1 MISYQDFLLSKVAF
15 APETGFEISKDKIN
29 PALKPHQR
37 DAVMWAVKGG
47 RRALFEAF
55 GLGKTVQEL
64 EWCRIITAE
73 KGGKALIV
81 MPLGVR
87 QEFTKDAQELLGIPV
102 PQYVRTMAEVK
113 ASETQIVIT
122 NYERVR
128 DGDIDPTYFTAAAL
142 DEASC
147 LRDYGSKTYQT
158 FTEKFKG
165 VPYKLVA
172 TATPSPNR
180 YKELIHYAGFLEI
193 MDTGQA
199 LTRFFQR
206 DSTKANNLTLYPHKE
221 QEFWL
226 WLSSWSLFIT
236 KPSDLGYDDTGYALP
251 PMEIN
256 YHAVSYQHKDID
268 TEKDGQVK
276 LLADAAVSLKD
287 AAKIKR
293 DSIDARVAKMVDI
306 VEANPDEH
314 FILWHDLEAER
325 HAIKKALPE
334 AVEVYGSQDY
344 DIREKRV
351 IGFAKGESRLLATKK
366 SLSGQGCN
374 FQYHCHRAI
383 FLGIDYEFNDFIQA
397 IHRIYRF
404 MQTEKVI
411 IDIIY
416 TEEEQEILRVLLQKW
431 KQHTYMADKM
441 TEIIKKYGLANTS
454 LIDKLARTMGVERVE
469 VSGKYYKAVNNDCI
483 LETENMPDNSV
494 DLIVTSIPFSNHYEY
509 TATYNDFGHNQNT
522 QRFFE
527 QMNYLTP
534 NLLRILRPGRVFA
547 CHVKDRVL
555 FGNAT
560 GTGMPTMEPF
570 HAMCIKHYMEHGF
583 MYFGMI
589 TVVTDVV
596 RENNQTYRLG
606 WTEQCKDGTKMG
618 VGCPE
623 YILLFRKLPTDT
635 SRAYA
640 DVPVTKD
647 KADYTRAQWQIDAHG
662 FWRSSGD
669 RLLTKAE
676 LQSIPVDNLQAVYRK
691 YSRESVYSYEEHV
704 ALAKRLDEN
713 GKLPASFMV
722 VAPGSWNM
730 DVWDDINRMRTLN
743 TSQSRKRAQMHVCLA
758 KGSLILTRAGYK
770 PIEAIEI
777 GDMVLTHKGNWKPVI
792 EKRCTGINPVIQ
804 TKAQGVANL
813 ITTPDHKLWARKTDK
828 VRAKD
833 YMQKTEPAWIEAQ
846 NCKGG
851 YVNLKL
857 PAVEENN
864 LTLQEWWIVGRY
876 LADGH
881 KGTRGDY
888 FISVGKGKVEEFEVK
903 AAGYFGTN
911 RQATARQYRLK
922 NLPEHLKNA
931 LEACGRGAAN
941 KQVPIAGI
949 CTNQAEAQALLDGY
963 LSGDGNKTGNAI
975 SATSVSRALL
985 LGMAMV
991 AQRAHGVIAS
1001 IFKGKPAGKTVI
1013 EGRKVNTLQD
1023 WVMSWR
1029 ESTHHHE
1036 GIILDDG
1043 AWKKVKE
1050 PIECDEAETWSIQV
1064 ADDAS
1069 YTAEGCIV
1077 KNCPLQLDIVERL
1090 INRYSNPGDV
1100 VLDPFGGLMTVPLV
1114 AVQKERFGIGIELS
1128 CDYFRDGVGYLQT
1141 AELQRGE
1148 PTLFDFI
1155 EQEGA

>member
-1 MISYQDFLLSKVAF
+1 MISYKDFLLTKVAF
-15 APETGFEISKDKIN
+15 APETGFEISKEKVN

-113 ASETQIVIT
+113 ASEAQILIT

-128 DGDIDPTYFTAAAL
+128 DGDIDPAYFTAAAL

-662 FWRSSGD
+662 FWRSSGN

-691 YSRESVYSYEEHV
+691 YSRENVYSYEEHV

-743 TSQSRKRAQMHVCLA
+743 TSQSRKRAQMHVC
-758 KGSLILTRAGYK
+758 
-770 PIEAIEI
+770 
-777 GDMVLTHKGNWKPVI
+777 
-792 EKRCTGINPVIQ
+792 
-804 TKAQGVANL
+804 
-813 ITTPDHKLWARKTDK
+813 
-828 VRAKD
+828 
-833 YMQKTEPAWIEAQ
+833 
-846 NCKGG
+846 
-851 YVNLKL
+851 
-857 PAVEENN
+857 
-864 LTLQEWWIVGRY
+864 
-876 LADGH
+876 
-881 KGTRGDY
+881 
-888 FISVGKGKVEEFEVK
+888 
-903 AAGYFGTN
+903 
-911 RQATARQYRLK
+911 
-922 NLPEHLKNA
+922 
-931 LEACGRGAAN
+931 
-941 KQVPIAGI
+941 
-949 CTNQAEAQALLDGY
+949 
-963 LSGDGNKTGNAI
+963 
-975 SATSVSRALL
+975 
-985 LGMAMV
+985 
-991 AQRAHGVIAS
+991 
-1001 IFKGKPAGKTVI
+1001 
-1013 EGRKVNTLQD
+1013 
-1023 WVMSWR
+1023 
-1029 ESTHHHE
+1029 
-1036 GIILDDG
+1036 
-1043 AWKKVKE
+1043 
-1050 PIECDEAETWSIQV
+1050 
-1064 ADDAS
+1064 
-1069 YTAEGCIV
+1069 
-1077 KNCPLQLDIVERL
+1077 PLQLDIVERL

-1114 AVQKERFGIGIELS
+1114 AVQKERYGIGIELS
-1128 CDYFRDGVGYLQT
+1128 ADYFRDGVGYLQT
-1141 AELQRGE
+1141 AEMQRGE